1 MAPTLDDIKTVGDL
15 TLFRTGMHY
24 DTVVH
29 CKGVHWTLHKSILSS
44 RCEWFKEKLAAA
56 KPQEGRPAVITIYEF
71 PSDLVNTLLRFI
83 YTAQVWHPCIN
94 DHRVVATLYNMSTH
108 FQLPKLG
115 SALVAEMQR
124 RTGVLVSV
132 RRRSGSSGGRLVVP
146 RRFTKKQLDELVEAV
161 RIAYNGDRV

>member
-1 MAPTLDDIKTVGDL
+1 MASTLDDIKTVGDR
-15 TLFRTGMHY
+15 TLFITGMHY

-44 RCEWFKEKLAAA
+44 RCEWFREKLAAA
-56 KPQEGRPAVITIYEF
+56 KPQGRPAVIRTYEF

-83 YTAQVWHPCIN
+83 YTAQVWHPRIS
-94 DHRVVATLYNMSTH
+94 DHLVVATLYNMSTH
-108 FQLPKLG
+108 FRLPKLG
-115 SALVAEMQR
+115 EALVAEMQR
-124 RTGVLVSV
+124 RTGVIVSV
-132 RRRSGSSGGRLVVP
+132 RCRRGANGGVP